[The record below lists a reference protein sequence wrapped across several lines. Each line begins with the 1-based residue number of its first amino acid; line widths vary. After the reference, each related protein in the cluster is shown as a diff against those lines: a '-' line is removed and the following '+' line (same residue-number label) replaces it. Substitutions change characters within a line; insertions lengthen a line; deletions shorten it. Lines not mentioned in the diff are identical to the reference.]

1 VKRLLRILLSLVV
14 IFSTTPVFAHTKS
27 ETQSVWRVVG
37 STVHVA
43 YTIPEIEIPRLT
55 KNGVPPS
62 ESDVTEYV
70 RKNVTVLHGNE
81 ECQRSEDVRAVSAS
95 TGFRRFEFSYK
106 CSDAQGMKIHSS
118 AFFPVV
124 PTHVTYAQVITDRG
138 DFISQ
143 LLTADQ
149 QTLALSTASGQSPLQ
164 NASFFQYVGM
174 GIMHIFTGYDH
185 QVFLL
190 GLVLISKRVRDLIF
204 VVTGFTVGHS
214 VTLALA
220 TLGII
225 RPHTEYIDA
234 LIGLTIALIASENVG
249 DSNHRS
255 GTIASVVGSGL
266 LLMALGK
273 MVGFGGL
280 PVYLLI
286 GAAIFAVN
294 YLMLSGHLKDAGKL
308 RLVVTM
314 VFGLIHG
321 FGFAA
326 NLLEMQLPTGRMAE
340 LLVGFN
346 LGVEIGQLTLVCALL
361 GLVWLLS
368 KAKLTLPRP
377 IVVDVASA
385 CVAGVGIYWFV
396 SRSYA

>member
-1 VKRLLRILLSLVV
+1 
-14 IFSTTPVFAHTKS
+14 
-27 ETQSVWRVVG
+27 
-37 STVHVA
+37 
-43 YTIPEIEIPRLT
+43 
-55 KNGVPPS
+55 
-62 ESDVTEYV
+62 
-70 RKNVTVLHGNE
+70 
-81 ECQRSEDVRAVSAS
+81 
-95 TGFRRFEFSYK
+95 
-106 CSDAQGMKIHSS
+106 
-118 AFFPVV
+118 
-124 PTHVTYAQVITDRG
+124 
-138 DFISQ
+138 
-143 LLTADQ
+143 
-149 QTLALSTASGQSPLQ
+149 
-164 NASFFQYVGM
+164 M

-377 IVVDVASA
+377 VVVDVASA

>member
-1 VKRLLRILLSLVV
+1 
-14 IFSTTPVFAHTKS
+14 
-27 ETQSVWRVVG
+27 
-37 STVHVA
+37 
-43 YTIPEIEIPRLT
+43 
-55 KNGVPPS
+55 
-62 ESDVTEYV
+62 
-70 RKNVTVLHGNE
+70 VLHGNE
-81 ECQRSEDVRAVSAS
+81 LCQRTEDVRAVSAS
-95 TGFRRFEFSYK
+95 TGFRRFEFTYR
-106 CSDAQGMKIHSS
+106 CPDAEGMKIHSS

-124 PTHVTYAQVITDRG
+124 PTHVTYAQVITDKG

-143 LLTADQ
+143 LLTAGQ
-149 QTLALSTASGQSPLQ
+149 QTLNLSNASGQSPLQ
-164 NASFFQYVGM
+164 NASFLQYVGM

-190 GLVLISKRVRDLIF
+190 GLVLISKRVRDLVF

-214 VTLALA
+214 ITLALA

-249 DSNHRS
+249 DSNQRS
-255 GTIASVVGSGL
+255 GTIASAVGSAL

-273 MVGFGGL
+273 MAGFGGL
-280 PVYLLI
+280 PIYLLI

-361 GLVWLLS
+361 TAVWLLS
-368 KAKLTLPRP
+368 RAKLTLPRP

-385 CVAGVGIYWFV
+385 CVAGIGIYWFV

>member
-1 VKRLLRILLSLVV
+1 VKRWWRILLSLVV

-27 ETQSVWRVVG
+27 ETQSVWRIVG

-43 YTIPEIEIPRLT
+43 YTIPEIEIPRLA

-62 ESDVTEYV
+62 EADVADYV
-70 RKNVTVLHGNE
+70 RKNVTLLHGNE
-81 ECQRSEDVRAVSAS
+81 QCERTEDVRTVSAS
-95 TGFRRFEFSYK
+95 TGFRRFEFTYK

-149 QTLALSTASGQSPLQ
+149 QTLGLSNASGQSPLQ